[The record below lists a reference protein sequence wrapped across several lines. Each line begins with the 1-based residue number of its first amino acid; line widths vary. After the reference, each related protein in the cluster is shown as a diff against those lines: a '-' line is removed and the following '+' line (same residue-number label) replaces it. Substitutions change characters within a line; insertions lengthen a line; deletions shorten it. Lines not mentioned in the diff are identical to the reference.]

1 MNQEIL
7 KAKVDVVDEVV
18 KIAKSSKSII
28 VVEYR
33 TMTVAELS
41 DLRRTLRSVKGTLG
55 VYKNTLVKRAT
66 DKLGYKGL
74 ENTLTGPNA
83 FVFAPDPIEGP
94 KFMIK
99 YARKNDKLV
108 IKGGI
113 IEGSVVNAAGIKTVA
128 GLPGRNGLI
137 SMFLSCLQ
145 GPIRQFAATVK
156 AVADH
161 K

>member
-7 KAKVDVVDEVV
+7 KAKVDVVNEVL

-33 TMTVAELS
+33 KMTVSELS
-41 DLRRTLRSVKGTLG
+41 DLRRTLRGVKATLA

-66 DKLGYKGL
+66 DKLGYTGL
-74 ENTLTGPNA
+74 EKTLTGPNA
-83 FVFAPDPIEGP
+83 FVFSPDPIEGP

-99 YARKNDKLV
+99 YARKNDKIV
-108 IKGGI
+108 IKGGV

-145 GPIRQFAATVK
+145 APIRQFAATVQ